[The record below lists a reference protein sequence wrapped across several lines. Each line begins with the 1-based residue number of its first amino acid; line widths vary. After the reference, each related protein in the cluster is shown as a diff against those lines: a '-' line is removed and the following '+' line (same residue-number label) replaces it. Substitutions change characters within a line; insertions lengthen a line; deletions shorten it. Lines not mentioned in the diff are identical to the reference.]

1 MANRPPYPV
10 STLNQSHDSNDE
22 IETHE
27 LPRDDNW
34 IEATPR
40 QTDPLD
46 LEIPRRLRFVMM
58 DTNDIFDVNVR
69 LYMVMGRK
77 TNPRDRK
84 VDIDL
89 TPFVSRDH
97 GVSRYHA
104 YIQVVED
111 RISITDFN
119 STNGTF
125 INGESLSPSKAHR
138 LRHGDNIRLGN
149 LEFKVL
155 FIGFDGRD

>member
-1 MANRPPYPV
+1 MTRKPSIPNFASDQPN
-10 STLNQSHDSNDE
+10 DSKSE

-27 LPRDDNW
+27 LPRDEVS
-34 IEATPR
+34 IEASPR

-46 LEIPRRLRFVMM
+46 LDIPRRLRFVILE
-58 DTNDIFDVNVR
+58 TNDVLEVNVR
-69 LYMVMGRK
+69 LYMVIGRK

-89 TPFVSRDH
+89 TPFVTRSH
-97 GVSRYHA
+97 GVSRYHS
-104 YIQVVED
+104 YIQVVDD

-125 INGESLSPSKAHR
+125 INGESLQPSKAHR

-149 LEFKVL
+149 FEFKIL
-155 FIGFDGRD
+155 FVGID

>member
-1 MANRPPYPV
+1 MTIRPPYPV
-10 STLNQSHDSNDE
+10 FALDHSNDANNE

-27 LPRDDNW
+27 LPQDEYMV
-34 IEATPR
+34 EALPR

-46 LEIPRRLRFVMM
+46 LDIPRRLRFVMKES
-58 DTNDIFDVNVR
+58 DDIFDVNVR

-84 VDIDL
+84 VDIDF
-89 TPFVSRDH
+89 TPFVNRDH
-97 GVSRYHA
+97 GVSRYHS
-104 YIQVVED
+104 YIQVVEN

-119 STNGTF
+119 STNGTY
-125 INGESLSPSKAHR
+125 INGKVLPPSKAHR
-138 LRHGDNIRLGN
+138 LRHGDNIRLGS

-155 FIGFDGRD
+155 FIGFDGSE